1 MLVVFIL
8 KLKKKSLS
16 ANPLHVYKAYK
27 SHHLRCWHSA
37 DKKCGIQ
44 TLVVGWCCECEQ
56 TTRSVSYTSHQ
67 DKFNSAHSTE
77 QVKRFVLKWDKLYWT
92 WGTWRLL
99 WQDLEITALCFLKT
113 DDFMQGIFLPL
124 REILN
129 IELQV
134 PKCICSK
141 KWTCQFNFKREAV
154 SAALALFV
162 CILSADTNPH
172 LRLRHF
178 ARLLCKVTYNQCYST
193 RRAAVITITVSSH

>member
-37 DKKCGIQ
+37 DKECGIQ

-77 QVKRFVLKWDKLYWT
+77 QVKRFVLKWDKLSWT

-113 DDFMQGIFLPL
+113 DDFMQGIFLLL
-124 REILN
+124 RQILN

-141 KWTCQFNFKREAV
+141 NIWRNE
-154 SAALALFV
+154 
-162 CILSADTNPH
+162 H
-172 LRLRHF
+172 
-178 ARLLCKVTYNQCYST
+178 
-193 RRAAVITITVSSH
+193 VSSISRGKLSQQLWPSCLHP